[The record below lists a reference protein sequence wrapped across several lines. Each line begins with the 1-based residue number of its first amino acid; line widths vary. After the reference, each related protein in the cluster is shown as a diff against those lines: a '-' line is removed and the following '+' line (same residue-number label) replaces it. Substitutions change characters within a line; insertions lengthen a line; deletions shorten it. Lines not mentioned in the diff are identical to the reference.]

1 MKRPMQIFALLLFA
15 LTQFVA
21 PFAHAHVNGMQD
33 SASIHTGDTPHHLS
47 VNALSQCHAESH
59 ESPAI
64 EIQQEYQRD
73 DATTIPALP
82 VSAVHPLAANGKTQK
97 SNGYDPLHSIAL
109 PYHRPHPQAP
119 PA

>member
-1 MKRPMQIFALLLFA
+1 MKRPLQIFALLLFA

-21 PFAHAHVNGMQD
+21 PFAHAHVNGMQG

-47 VNALSQCHAESH
+47 VYALSQCHAESH

-64 EIQQEYQRD
+64 EVQQEYQRD
-73 DATTIPALP
+73 DAAAIPAIP
-82 VSAVHPLAANGKTQK
+82 VSAVHPLAANGKTRE
-97 SNGYDPLHSIAL
+97 SNGYDPLHSIAP
-109 PYHRPHPQAP
+109 PYHRPHSQAP